1 MTTGLE
7 GWRRDDVATSA
18 GRVVTFWRGTGP
30 AVLVLHEVPGVT
42 PAVLGFAERL
52 VERGLTVVLPS
63 LFGEPGREPTL
74 FGGALQLARV
84 CVSREF
90 AVWATGRT
98 SRVVG
103 SLREVAHQAH
113 DRCGGPG
120 VGVVGMC
127 VTGGF
132 ALAMAVDPVV
142 LAPVLSQPALPLP
155 TSARR
160 RRDLGVDAADR
171 AVLAQRAA
179 NGLCALGLRFSE
191 DAKSPPERF
200 AALRELLGTAFD
212 GVEIPSGDDD
222 PWQYGRHAHS
232 VLTEDYRDD
241 AGSPTRMALDR
252 VVAFVSERLGVA
264 P

>member
-1 MTTGLE
+1 M
-7 GWRRDDVATSA
+7 
-18 GRVVTFWRGTGP
+18 
-30 AVLVLHEVPGVT
+30 LVLHEVPGIT

-52 VERGLTVVLPS
+52 VARGHTVVLPS

-74 FGGALQLARV
+74 LTGATQFARV

-90 AVWATGRT
+90 TVWATGRT

-103 SLREVAHQAH
+103 PLREVARQVHA
-113 DRCGGPG
+113 RCGGPG

-127 VTGGF
+127 VTGGL

-142 LAPVLSQPALPLP
+142 VAPVLSQPALPLP
-155 TSARR
+155 VTARR
-160 RRDLGVDAADR
+160 RRDLGVDPLDR
-171 AVLAQRAA
+171 EVLARRAMS
-179 NGLCALGLRFSE
+179 GLCALGLRFSE
-191 DAKSPPERF
+191 DAKSPAERF
-200 AALRELLGTAFD
+200 AALRELLGERFE

-222 PWQYGRHAHS
+222 PWGYGRHAHS

-241 AGSPTRMALDR
+241 FGSPTRRALDR
-252 VVAFVSERLGVA
+252 VVAFLGERLEVT